1 MRTNRKHKLTHA
13 QMKRQR
19 NCLWEFQQIY
29 NFSAAGDKDHL
40 IWFWDQ
46 KVEGESYDK
55 NEPG

>member
-40 IWFWDQ
+40 I
-46 KVEGESYDK
+46 
-55 NEPG
+55 